1 MSLKGFISVVAFGIV
16 AAGTAAPF
24 DMWFEARIA
33 DGRTIRIHGVGDE
46 YAAQFEDEEGRNL
59 VYNPQLCAYEYAARE
74 NAETFR
80 ARALERRRQSE
91 EQLGLAK
98 RWAALKARRRKGGG
112 LRLMSPPNH
121 ETIGQIVGVTLLV
134 DFPLLDDNGVETNT
148 LANVV
153 HPNVTASDLNDLIN
167 GTNFTKYGN
176 ESSVREYFHDA
187 SSGKLDYRNVV
198 IGWIKAPL
206 PREHYDDPSRE
217 CGECGRALIGDVF
230 DALKADGRY
239 NTEYLGLLRQA
250 TANADGEFLAL
261 NIFFAGVGSPNWDYG
276 LWAHKW
282 VLSSNQYDKL
292 SVSIGGK
299 SCHFKSYQITPVTFS
314 PAIGTFCHESGH
326 LICGFP
332 DLYAYTK
339 AGGIGNGVGVWCLMG
354 DHSDTCPQNFCA
366 YLRVAAGWVT
376 PKELPSAPCQVTV
389 TADLQ
394 DVWKFSHP
402 TDTQQYYLIENR
414 QMLGRDR
421 FIPGPGILIYRCDE
435 SGSNPYGERVASN
448 VFADY
453 GEATNRVNYEVSVE
467 QADGLYELEQPV
479 VDELEQP
486 VEKDYG
492 NDPWFLG
499 NTAELYANCFNSS
512 TTPCARWSDG
522 SPAGLNL
529 RRFSEREIEM
539 SFWCNLAA
547 NDDWDGARIIQGG
560 ELTLVGGTSNA
571 TVLVD
576 EPLKQH
582 MPATD
587 HTLWWRWTPEED
599 SNVTFHTAGSL
610 RTDGAVLDTVLGVY
624 IRSEGAFSTIAEND
638 DASDATRHS
647 RVMFRAT
654 AGKTY
659 YICVGVRGDS
669 EMGEINLHWETGRLN
684 DDYTDALTIAE
695 RDSFTTT
702 SYDTWWQDAEW
713 NTNATVQA
721 NEPLVQHEPETS
733 HTLWWKWTAQKD
745 CQATFKASGSKQNDG
760 GSLDTVMGIYTYS
773 GGTFTTVDENDDADL
788 DNDDKT
794 SIVTFMATAGETY
807 YICVGGYG
815 SSETGEIQLRWIFR
829 PVNDESEHA
838 VAISGASGTVMG
850 ANTNATVLTVEPLQQ
865 RYAARHTLWWKWT
878 APMDCTVAFDTA
890 GSVNGYGDPLDTVLG
905 VYTRFGNNAFAT
917 TAENDY
923 VDSDDNDLTS
933 RVSFTAF
940 AGVTYYICAGVRAD
954 SSLGMVCLN
963 WNATPANDDWG
974 DAISISGVSGTV
986 TGGSF
991 NATAQEGEPLT
1002 LSMSLAYRTVWWRWT
1017 APEDCYVTFD
1027 TTGSAHEDGS
1037 SMKTYLGVYSEYS
1050 FSPPVA
1056 QNFGINGGNDCS
1068 VAFVA
1073 TKGRTYRISVSG
1085 SGDDTGYIRLN
1096 WQARPGN
1103 DNWDTA
1109 PNISFNR
1116 GNYTCTTVGMTAQAD
1131 DPIVP
1136 FLEQNGK
1143 EAVNTVWW
1151 KWTAPTTD
1159 YVVFDTVGSC
1169 DSGANAIDTV
1179 IGVYYSPTSGSFSP
1193 VVQNDDL
1200 GDGGEVWSRV
1210 VFRATAGTSYY
1221 ICVATAADGN
1231 GGISAPAGEIRLSWN
1246 FVAMDN
1252 LRAINN
1258 DLNDNSVGMDAPGTG
1273 NVSPQLESA
1282 AINTAWWFWTP
1293 PENDDGVTTFDTQ
1306 GSWLYGDDGS
1316 PYVGGDIDTFM
1327 CVYESSDR
1335 LENGLAKVAEND
1347 NINLRRTSS
1356 VTFEAEYGKWYI
1368 FCVGRH
1374 GYEKGGRIYIN
1385 RRDAQGTSEYVN
1397 LSSVTNFNTTIADG
1411 TTIYGTLGG
1420 AYKVSIAD
1428 GATVTLSNAVVN
1440 GVNGAGCPWAGLTCE
1455 GDATLVLEGANS
1467 VRGFYAD
1474 YPGIY
1479 VPSGSRLDIGGS
1491 GSLTASSNGRGAGI
1505 GGGSGMDCGAIYING
1520 GAIIAN
1526 GGEGASGIGAG
1537 ANASSGSVTVAPEL
1551 TDVTIGTTRMIAP
1564 PWDGDL
1570 STLSTIHAVATNG
1583 TVVTGT
1589 LGVNSKVCVAPGAT
1603 VTLRDAT
1610 IDGVNDSNCM
1620 WAGITCLGNATIV
1633 LEGENRVI
1641 GFHHDHPGI
1650 YVPEGSTLVIRGPG
1664 SLVAKSNA
1672 FGAAG
1677 IGGGWEIP
1685 CGSIVIEG
1693 GTITAEGG
1701 WGGAFCF
1708 GGAGIGGG
1716 YKSSCGDI
1724 TINGGSVNA
1733 WGGGEAAGIGGGY
1746 SNKGCGAVTIGSRV
1760 TQVVARRGVTIVD
1773 SDPYAAPIGAGSH
1786 GSDVSVTPGAGLF
1799 DVPDG
1804 DEYRTISPWNGDL
1817 SVLDAKNC
1825 DITAADGTT
1834 IYGSFSGNHR
1844 VYIAAGATV
1853 TLSNAVI
1860 NGSNNSSCPWAGIT
1874 CLGDATIVLEGENA
1888 VRGFYEGNP
1897 GIQVPSGSTLA
1908 ITGSGSL
1915 TASSNGNAG
1924 GIGGSVTVDDG
1935 LSDTVS
1941 GTTRT
1946 FRWNGNLSKLRGDAV
1961 ATNGMTIYGTLGPTA
1976 SNKVSIAAG
1985 ATVTLRDATIEGA
1998 NSASCPWAG
2007 ITCEGDA
2014 TIVLEGANVVRGF
2027 HEDHPG
2033 IYVPVIRMLT
2043 IRGTGSLA
2051 ASSNGKAAGIGGGNG
2066 GDLYCGDI
2074 CIQGG
2079 MIVATGGVNSAGIGG
2094 GNGTDC
2100 GDISITGGDV
2110 TATGG
2115 ANAAGI
2121 GAGGGGSSC
2130 HAIEVGPY
2138 ITRVVATCGEGCS
2151 PVDGL
2156 TPGAVTV
2163 HDSLGNEL
2171 VDRTRTISIPV
2182 WDGNLAGLVRD
2193 VTAVN
2198 GTVMT
2203 GTYTNGGYYKV
2214 SVAPGA
2220 TVTLSNATI
2229 DVSDA
2234 WPYQELSW
2242 AGITCLGDATIV
2254 LEGTNFVRGF
2264 YKNYPGI
2271 HVPVGSRLVIR
2282 GAGSLEVHSH
2292 GKASG
2297 IGGGY
2302 EIPCGDIVI
2311 EGGDIEAYGGDY
2323 AAAIGG
2329 GYNSSCGN
2337 ITIGPGIT
2345 RVVADRGGLGF
2356 TTIGAG
2362 TDGTCG
2368 TITLD
2373 GLRDDH
2379 GTNTRTLL
2387 PPWDGNLAGLTDKDV
2402 VTARD
2407 GMVLYGTNCEGK
2419 VSIAAGATVTLSN
2432 AACRATSGFPGSGWA
2447 GLACEGDVTIVLVG
2461 DNDIQGFN
2469 SYAFGIEVPAG
2480 CTLSVQ
2486 GAGSLNASGVS
2497 AGIGGGGTVV
2507 VASGLSDTGDGAMR
2521 TIRPWEWDGN
2531 LAALDRDVTAQD
2543 GMTLYGTL
2551 QGYHK
2556 VSVAAGATVTLSN
2569 AVISLAQ
2576 RQDCEWAG
2584 VSCIGDA
2591 RIVLADAS
2599 TNTVKG
2605 CHIYYPGIH
2614 VPVGSTLAI
2623 AGRGVLNASSNG
2635 RGAGIGGGWNV
2646 SCGSIVIEGGTVNA
2660 GGGTYCAG
2668 IGGGYPYQI
2677 AVTCGSI
2684 TISNGIAKVVAT
2696 SSVNPIGAGLNSTCG
2711 TVTIHP
2717 DLIDDRGSPTRT
2729 LVNGGMS
2736 YDAWARRP
2744 GCGGAWDAVNT
2755 SRGTYNVFLYAFGV
2769 TPYSPAFTLL
2779 DITFDAQG
2787 RAVVKTPPLKNNVGF
2802 TFEVGASDNPDG
2814 TGNAASYALDPSGE
2828 TVIDET
2834 NRTRRFFRLRATE
2847 R

>member
-1 MSLKGFISVVAFGIV
+1 MTLKSIVFSAVAFCVV
-16 AAGTAAPF
+16 AAGFAAPF
-24 DMWFEARIA
+24 DMWLDARLT

-46 YAAQFEDEEGRNL
+46 YAARFTDEEGRNL
-59 VYNPQLCAYEYAARE
+59 VYNPQAGAYEYAERE
-74 NAETFR
+74 DDETFR
-80 ARALERRRQSE
+80 RRALERRLKAE
-91 EQLGLAK
+91 EETGLAK
-98 RWAALKARRRKGGG
+98 RWAELKARRRKGTGP
-112 LRLMSPPNH
+112 RLMSPPTH
-121 ETIGQIVGVTLLV
+121 ETTGNIVGVTLLV
-134 DFPLLDDNGVETNT
+134 DFPVLDEHGVETNT
-148 LANVV
+148 LAACV
-153 HPNVTASDLNDLIN
+153 HPGVTASDLNDLIN
-167 GTNFTKYGN
+167 GTNFRKYGN
-176 ESSVREYFHDA
+176 ASSVREYFHDA
-187 SSGKLDYRNVV
+187 SSGHLDYTNVV
-198 IGWIKAPL
+198 IGWIKVPQ
-206 PREHYDDPSRE
+206 PREHYDDKTKSCAD
-217 CGECGRALIGDVF
+217 CGSALIGDVF
-230 DALKADGRY
+230 NVLKADPKY
-239 NTEYLGLLRQA
+239 ETEYLPKIRRA
-250 TANADGEFLAL
+250 TTNADGSILAL
-261 NIFFAGVGSPNWDYG
+261 NVFFAGESAPNWSHG
-276 LWAHKW
+276 LWAHKGTLAW
-282 VLSSNQYDKL
+282 SQSGRLAVEENLFFNN
-292 SVSIGGK
+292 
-299 SCHFKSYQITPVTFS
+299 YQITPVTS
-314 PAIGTFCHESGH
+314 DPSIGTFCHENGH
-326 LICGFP
+326 MICDFP
-332 DLYAYTK
+332 DLYAYK
-339 AGGIGNGVGVWCLMG
+339 HEGGLGRGVGSWCLMCNS
-354 DHSDTCPQNFCA
+354 SDKTPQNFCA
-366 YLRVAAGWVT
+366 YLRAAAGWVT
-376 PKELPSAPCQVTV
+376 PKALPPSGLVTV
-389 TADLQ
+389 SNDLQ
-394 DVWKFSHP
+394 DVWKFPHP
-402 TDTQQYYLIENR
+402 TDSQQYYLIENR
-414 QMLGRDR
+414 QASGRDQVL
-421 FIPGPGILIYRCDE
+421 PASGIVIYRCDE
-435 SGSNPYGERVASN
+435 LGSNTLCSD
-448 VFADY
+448 FLADY
-453 GEATNRVNYEVSVE
+453 GVFDELVHRRLAYEVSVE
-467 QADGLYELEQPV
+467 QADGYYHIENSPLGY
-479 VDELEQP
+479 D
-486 VEKDYG
+486 DA
-492 NDPWFLG
+492 NDSWFLG
-499 NTAELYANCFNSS
+499 NSASGYTGRFNS
-512 TTPCARWSDG
+512 TTLPAAFWADG
-522 SPAGLNL
+522 SPAKLSL
-529 RRFSEREIEM
+529 SQFSANGPVMTFYCEE
-539 SFWCNLAA
+539 CPA
-547 NDDWDGARIIQGG
+547 NDEWG
-560 ELTLVGGTSNA
+560 EASLFSGVTMTGVNSNA

-576 EPLKQH
+576 EPLREKNFE
-582 MPATD
+582 AA
-587 HTLWWRWTPEED
+587 HTLWWRWTPVED
-599 SNVTFHTAGSL
+599 CNATFSTVGSQ
-610 RTDGAVLDTVLGVY
+610 RDDGSALNTILGVFT
-624 IRSEGAFSTIAEND
+624 RSDETFSTIVDND
-638 DASDATRHS
+638 DVSEADPTSSVTF
-647 RVMFRAT
+647 MAT

-659 YICVGVRGDS
+659 YICVGGRRRAEV
-669 EMGEINLHWETGRLN
+669 GEVKLHLDIGRLN
-684 DDYTDALTIAE
+684 DDFKDALAIIE
-695 RDSFTTT
+695 RDSYST
-702 SYDTWWQDAEW
+702 SSHVTWWTVAEW

-721 NEPLVQHEPETS
+721 NEPLLQYNQNTS
-733 HTLWWKWTAQKD
+733 HTLWWRWTARED
-745 CQATFKASGSKQNDG
+745 CKATFRTLGSKDISGND
-760 GSLDTVMGIYTYS
+760 LDTLMGIYTYAN
-773 GGTFTTVDENDDADL
+773 GAFTIVDENDDADE
-788 DNDDKT
+788 NSGQT
-794 SIVTFMATAGETY
+794 SSITFVATAGETY

-815 SSETGEIQLRWIFR
+815 SSGTGEIHLSWMIGPKNDDFEYANYIFYDGHFY
-829 PVNDESEHA
+829 NTGSLTA
-838 VAISGASGTVMG
+838 V
-850 ANTNATVLTVEPLQQ
+850 NTNATVEADEPLLQHKG
-865 RYAARHTLWWKWT
+865 AHHTLWWT
-878 APMDCTVAFDTA
+878 LTPNVDRTLTFDTV
-890 GSVNGYGDPLDTVLG
+890 GSVNDFGDPLDTILGVYTISSGGTFSTIAENDEMDDGDDVSSVTFAATAGVTYYVCVGTANSSQLGAIQLNWTSSHPRPANDDWENAISISGGSGTVSFQNIGATMQDGEPLPKFDSGATDTVWWKWTTTERCIVTFDTIGSTIEQGDAMYTFLG
-905 VYTRFGNNAFAT
+905 VYTRPAGQFVTTCQNASIWDDGN
-917 TAENDY
+917 
-923 VDSDDNDLTS
+923 LI
-933 RVSFTAF
+933 VSHVTFTAW
-940 AGVTYYICAGVRAD
+940 AGETYYICV
-954 SSLGMVCLN
+954 SSANGATGTVQLN
-963 WNATPANDDWG
+963 WAATPSNDLWNTAP
-974 DAISISGVSGTV
+974 AIYGTSGTV
-986 TGGSF
+986 SCE
-991 NATAQEGEPLT
+991 NA
-1002 LSMSLAYRTVWWRWT
+1002 
-1017 APEDCYVTFD
+1017 
-1027 TTGSAHEDGS
+1027 
-1037 SMKTYLGVYSEYS
+1037 
-1050 FSPPVA
+1050 
-1056 QNFGINGGNDCS
+1056 
-1068 VAFVA
+1068 
-1073 TKGRTYRISVSG
+1073 
-1085 SGDDTGYIRLN
+1085 
-1096 WQARPGN
+1096 
-1103 DNWDTA
+1103 
-1109 PNISFNR
+1109 
-1116 GNYTCTTVGMTAQAD
+1116 GMTAQAD
-1131 DPIVP
+1131 DPLADY
-1136 FLEQNGK
+1136 LERQGGT
-1143 EAVNTVWW
+1143 AARTAWW
-1151 KWTAPTTD
+1151 TWTAPETGE
-1159 YVVFDTVGSC
+1159 VVFDTIGSC
-1169 DSGANAIDTV
+1169 DSDGEHAMDTALG
-1179 IGVYYSPTSGSFSP
+1179 IYTYSYEPGP
-1193 VVQNDDL
+1193 HLRVAENNDL
-1200 GDGGEVWSRV
+1200 GDDVRSRV
-1210 VFRATAGTSYY
+1210 RFSASAGTTYY
-1221 ICVATAADGN
+1221 ICVATVIYGEDAISAPTGEIRLN
-1231 GGISAPAGEIRLSWN
+1231 WNMVAPISGGSGLTSGGISA
-1246 FVAMDN
+1246 
-1252 LRAINN
+1252 
-1258 DLNDNSVGMDAPGTG
+1258 
-1273 NVSPQLESA
+1273 SA
-1282 AINTAWWFWTP
+1282 STRWWAWTA
-1293 PENDDGVTTFDTQ
+1293 
-1306 GSWLYGDDGS
+1306 
-1316 PYVGGDIDTFM
+1316 
-1327 CVYESSDR
+1327 SSDGR
-1335 LENGLAKVAEND
+1335 VTFSTSGSHLDGGGMMDTILCICTNAAMSASSGDGLVKVAEND
-1347 NINLRRTSS
+1347 NINLRTTSS
-1356 VTFEAEYGKWYI
+1356 VTFMAEAGKKYYI
-1368 FCVGRH
+1368 LV
-1374 GYEKGGRIYIN
+1374 EN
-1385 RRDAQGTSEYVN
+1385 RDSPETGTVTLDWVEPSPSGE
-1397 LSSVTNFNTTIADG
+1397 SVDLASVIQFNTTIADG

-1420 AYKVSIAD
+1420 NYRVSIAP
-1428 GATVTLSNAVVN
+1428 GATVTLSNVVVN
-1440 GVNGAGCPWAGLTCE
+1440 GENDAGCPWAGLTCE

-1505 GGGSGMDCGAIYING
+1505 GGGSGMDCGAICING

-1583 TVVTGT
+1583 TVVTDT
-1589 LGVNSKVCVAPGAT
+1589 LGVNSKVCVAPGAA

-1610 IDGVNDSNCM
+1610 IDGVNDSNCK

-1716 YKSSCGDI
+1716 YKSRCGDI

-1773 SDPYAAPIGAGSH
+1773 SDPYADPIGAGSL
-1786 GSDVSVTPGAGLF
+1786 GSAVSVTLGAGLF
-1799 DVPDG
+1799 DVSDG
-1804 DEYRTISPWNGDL
+1804 NERRTIWPWNGDL
-1817 SVLDAKNC
+1817 SVLDARNC

-1834 IYGSFSGNHR
+1834 IHGTLSGSHKVS
-1844 VYIAAGATV
+1844 IAAGATV
-1853 TLSNAVI
+1853 TLSNAVVAGATGA
-1860 NGSNNSSCPWAGIT
+1860 GSPWAGIA
-1874 CLGDATIVLEGENA
+1874 CLGDATIVLEGDSS
-1888 VRGFYEGNP
+1888 VRGFYEG
-1897 GIQVPSGSTLA
+1897 GSGVQVPSGSTLA

-1915 TASSNGNAG
+1915 TARGNGAAG
-1924 GIGGSVTVDDG
+1924 IAGSVAADDG

-1941 GTTRT
+1941 GSTRT
-1946 FRWNGNLSKLRGDAV
+1946 FRWNGDLSKLKGNAV
-1961 ATNGMTIYGTLGPTA
+1961 ATNGMTIRGALDGAYR
-1976 SNKVSIAAG
+1976 VSIADG

-2033 IYVPVIRMLT
+2033 IYVPVIRTLT

-2066 GDLYCGDI
+2066 GDLHCGDI

-2079 MIVATGGVNSAGIGG
+2079 TIVATGGANSAGIGG

-2100 GDISITGGDV
+2100 WDISITGGDV

-2151 PVDGL
+2151 PVNGIK
-2156 TPGAVTV
+2156 AEEVTV
-2163 HDSLGNEL
+2163 HPSLGDVTEG
-2171 VDRTRTISIPV
+2171 RTRTISIPV
-2182 WDGNLAGLVRD
+2182 WDGNLTGLVRD

-2242 AGITCLGDATIV
+2242 AGITCLGDAMIV

-2264 YKNYPGI
+2264 YKDYPGI

-2345 RVVADRGGLGF
+2345 RVVADRGGLGY

-2373 GLRDDH
+2373 GLRDNH

-2447 GLACEGDVTIVLVG
+2447 GLACEGDATIVLVG
-2461 DNDIQGFN
+2461 DNDIQSFN
-2469 SYAFGIEVPAG
+2469 WYAFGIEVPDG

-2486 GAGSLNASGVS
+2486 GAGSLNASGSS

-2569 AVISLAQ
+2569 AVISLELAAK
-2576 RQDCEWAG
+2576 EAAG
-2584 VSCIGDA
+2584 INCIGDA

-2605 CHIYYPGIH
+2605 FHIFYPGIH
-2614 VPVGSTLAI
+2614 VPVGSTLTI

-2635 RGAGIGGGWNV
+2635 RGAGIGGGWNI
-2646 SCGSIVIEGGTVNA
+2646 SCGNIVIESGTVNA

-2684 TISNGIAKVVAT
+2684 TIGNGIAKVVAT
-2696 SSVNPIGAGLNSTCG
+2696 GGFVAEGVYAASIGAGHNSTCG

-2717 DLIDDRGSPTRT
+2717 DLIDDRGSPKRT
-2729 LVNGGMS
+2729 LVSGGMS
-2736 YDAWARRP
+2736 YDAWAQRSHY
-2744 GCGGAWDAVNT
+2744 GAWNAVNT
-2755 SRGTYNVFLYAFGV
+2755 SRGTHNVFLYAFGI

-2779 DITFDAQG
+2779 DITFDENG
-2787 RAVVKTPPLKNNVGF
+2787 HAVVKTPPLKNNVGF
-2802 TFEVGASDNPDG
+2802 TFSIVAFDNPDG
-2814 TGNAASYALDPSGE
+2814 TGNDVTYPLDPSGE

-2834 NRTRRFFRLRATE
+2834 GRTRRFFRLRATQ